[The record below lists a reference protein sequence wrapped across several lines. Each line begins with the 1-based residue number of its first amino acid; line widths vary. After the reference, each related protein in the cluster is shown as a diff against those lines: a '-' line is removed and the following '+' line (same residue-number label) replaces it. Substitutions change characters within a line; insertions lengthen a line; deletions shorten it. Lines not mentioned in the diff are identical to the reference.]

1 MALKTTKVAPRSAM
15 ATEQTGPTTRCVLNR
30 PRDQTF
36 THDRDRKNAA
46 AVAHFHGGMARSLPP
61 NQRAYFPHTHCT
73 LLRRQHH
80 PRSRPAFADP
90 SSNSHGPDPGPR
102 ARPLNSEAEMMS
114 MPTIPLSL
122 AAFRLPARMPCVPA
136 MPPFPLHEIRR
147 SKVRSKTI
155 AAPAC
160 SNPRHAPNPSSS
172 ANHWELEAHLR
183 SERRALAHIH
193 PRETTTTNPA
203 CTDTHH
209 SPEHA
214 KFFTL
219 MGSHT
224 FDLWLPLS
232 YDILLASQLSCF
244 VPCIS

>member
-1 MALKTTKVAPRSAM
+1 MHVRPSHLLHMQPKKADVSTGADPWRLVATTSPLQWRPAEMALETTKVAPRSAM
-15 ATEQTGPTTRCVLNR
+15 ATEQTGPTTRCVSNR
-30 PRDQTF
+30 PKNQTL

-172 ANHWELEAHLR
+172 ANH
-183 SERRALAHIH
+183 
-193 PRETTTTNPA
+193 
-203 CTDTHH
+203 
-209 SPEHA
+209 
-214 KFFTL
+214 
-219 MGSHT
+219 
-224 FDLWLPLS
+224 
-232 YDILLASQLSCF
+232 
-244 VPCIS
+244 